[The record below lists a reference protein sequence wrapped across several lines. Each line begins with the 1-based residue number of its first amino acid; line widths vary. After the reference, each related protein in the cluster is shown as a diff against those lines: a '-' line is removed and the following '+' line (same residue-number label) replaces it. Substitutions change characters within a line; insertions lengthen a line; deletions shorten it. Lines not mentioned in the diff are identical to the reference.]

1 MYISFYTLLISIV
14 GTIATFLPWVY
25 YPKGD
30 TNLYGYVGDGIVTGF
45 VFLIIGIFSIV
56 EIVKQ
61 KNITSLKIINALLSL
76 WMMILA
82 ISNIMEIEKEKTN
95 FETDNP
101 FIGAAFAGFTQGS
114 GLYVLGLSGLGVLIF
129 SLIGLYIGDKNSEA
143 TYDKKL
149 KIYLP
154 VSILLVL
161 LIAFLVNRQGLSFK
175 SAPNEEQMH
184 DIFQRDVEK
193 MGACLINRDYECFVN
208 YNHPMIVQ
216 SYGSKEKMKELVNGA
231 MHTYRDMGGE
241 YKKIKFVD
249 IQQIEHKGQNIQAII
264 NQDVTILK
272 NNEDVVERQRLLGV
286 SVDIGATWYYINL
299 NGMTKEKISDFYPAF
314 NPNLN
319 F

>member
-45 VFLIIGIFSIV
+45 VFLLIGIFSIV
-56 EIVKQ
+56 EIIKR

-82 ISNIMEIEKEKTN
+82 VSNIMDIEHQKTN

-114 GLYVLGLSGLGVLIF
+114 GLYVLGFSGLGVLIF
-129 SLIGLYIGDKNSEA
+129 SLIGLYIGKKNPDTSNN
-143 TYDKKL
+143 KKL
-149 KIYLP
+149 QIYLP
-154 VSILLVL
+154 VSIVLAL
-161 LIAFLVNRQGLSFK
+161 LIVFLVNLNGLSFK
-175 SAPNEEQMH
+175 SAPDEEQMQV
-184 DIFQRDVEK
+184 IFQRDVEK
-193 MGACLINRDYECFVN
+193 MGKCLIERDYECFVN
-208 YNHPMIVQ
+208 YNHPMIIQ
-216 SYGSKEKMKELVNGA
+216 SYGSKEKMKETVNGA

-241 YKKIKFVD
+241 YKNIKFVD
-249 IQQIEHKGQNIQAII
+249 IQQIEHKGRNIQAII
-264 NQDVTILK
+264 NQDVTIIK
-272 NNEDVVERQRLLGV
+272 NNENVVERQRLLAV
-286 SVDIGATWYYINL
+286 SEDNGATWYYINL
-299 NGMTKEKISDFYPAF
+299 NGMTREKISDFYPAF
-314 NPNLN
+314 NLSLN